1 MFEFKM
7 IFFPFATNFVF
18 LRQNLILFTVLLILL
33 AVKLCI
39 QTVSYTNEGYFRFFR
54 RIAM

>member
-39 QTVSYTNEGYFRFFR
+39 QIVSYTNEGYFRFFL